1 VKIDMKLQ
9 GLDGVLESLKKLPP
23 EVVSKNGG
31 PVRKA
36 LRKGA
41 MVIVKQAR
49 TNFNAAV
56 QQVGKSGITDTTG
69 FTEKQIIAKRG
80 KIKGGTK
87 GERQVVTVRG
97 VPHPG
102 GNTFRGRPIKAND
115 IAFLMEA
122 GTSKQPATPWMRP
135 AFAAKA
141 PEAISTVTTELPKE
155 IGKVA
160 RKLGLKTQGL

>member
-1 VKIDMKLQ
+1 VKVTTRIE
-9 GLDGVLESLKKLPP
+9 GLDGVLDALKKLPP

-31 PVRKA
+31 VVRKS

-49 TNFNAAV
+49 VNFAAAV

-69 FTEKQIIAKRG
+69 FTERQIIARRG
-80 KIKGGTK
+80 KFGGK

-97 VPHPG
+97 APHPN
-102 GNTFRGRPIKAND
+102 GNVFRGRPIQAND

-122 GTSKQPATPWMRP
+122 GTSAQPATPWLRP
-135 AFAAKA
+135 AFAATA
-141 PEAISTVTTELPKE
+141 PAAISTVERELVSEVAKA
-155 IGKVA
+155 A
-160 RKLGLKTQGL
+160 RKLGLKGT

>member
-1 VKIDMKLQ
+1 MKVQVKVE
-9 GLDGVLESLKKLPP
+9 GLTGVLDALKKLPP

-31 PVRKA
+31 PVRKS
-36 LRKGA
+36 LRAGA
-41 MVIVKQAR
+41 MVLVKQAR
-49 TNFNAAV
+49 TNFSAAV
-56 QQVGKSGITDTTG
+56 QQVGKTGITDSTG

-80 KIKGGTK
+80 KVKAK

-102 GNTFRGRPIKAND
+102 GNIFRGRPIQAND

-122 GTSKQPATPWMRP
+122 GTSKQPATPWLRP

-141 PEAISTVTTELPKE
+141 QEAISTIERELPRE
-155 IGKVA
+155 IAKVA

>member
-1 VKIDMKLQ
+1 MKVEMKLE
-9 GLDGVLESLKKLPP
+9 GLDGVLDALKKLPP

-41 MVIVKQAR
+41 MVLVKQAR
-49 TNFNAAV
+49 SNFAGAV

-69 FTEKQIIAKRG
+69 FTEKQIIARRG

-102 GNTFRGRPIKAND
+102 GNIFRGKPIQAND

-122 GTSKQPATPWMRP
+122 GSSKQPATPWLRP

-141 PEAISTVTTELPKE
+141 PEAISTVTQELPKE
-155 IGKVA
+155 IGRIV